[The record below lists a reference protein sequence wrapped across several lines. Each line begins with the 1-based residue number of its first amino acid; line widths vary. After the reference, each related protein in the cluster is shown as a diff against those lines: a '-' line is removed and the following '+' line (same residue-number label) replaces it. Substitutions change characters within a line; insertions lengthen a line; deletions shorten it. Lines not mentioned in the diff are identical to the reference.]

1 MPTRRAA
8 RATAAWRSRRFPSP
22 RLLRRVKRAA
32 MAAESSPLDGLR
44 ALVRDLDA
52 GSRALAHYPQVPML
66 DDVRREWSELR
77 SELQVRRS
85 LRTEAPADGGP
96 LNSAVLVQRMLD
108 TMQATSPG
116 YLRHFIDYVD
126 TLSWL
131 QALQDGAASSGDAAK
146 PKRTRKPRK
155 AD

>member
-1 MPTRRAA
+1 
-8 RATAAWRSRRFPSP
+8 
-22 RLLRRVKRAA
+22 
-32 MAAESSPLDGLR
+32 MAAEPSPLDGLR
-44 ALVRDLDA
+44 ALVRDLDS
-52 GSRALAHYPQVPML
+52 GSRSLPHYPQVPML

-131 QALQDGAASSGDAAK
+131 QALQDGAASSGDSAK

>member
-1 MPTRRAA
+1 
-8 RATAAWRSRRFPSP
+8 
-22 RLLRRVKRAA
+22 

-44 ALVRDLDA
+44 ALVRDLDT
-52 GSRALAHYPQVPML
+52 GSRSLPHYPQVPML

-131 QALQDGAASSGDAAK
+131 QALQDGAASGGDSAKPK

>member
-1 MPTRRAA
+1 MPGKPPA
-8 RATAAWRSRRFPSP
+8 
-22 RLLRRVKRAA
+22 
-32 MAAESSPLDGLR
+32 LDGLR

-52 GSRALAHYPQVPML
+52 GSRALPHYPQVPVL
-66 DDVRREWSELR
+66 DEVRREWSALR
-77 SELQVRRS
+77 SELQVRRT

-108 TMQATSPG
+108 TLQAASPG

-131 QALQDGAASSGDAAK
+131 QALQEGSANSADSAK
-146 PKRTRKPRK
+146 PKRTRKPRN
-155 AD
+155 AG

>member
-1 MPTRRAA
+1 MSSRSVPTPAKTDA
-8 RATAAWRSRRFPSP
+8 RATVALRSRRSPSP
-22 RLLRRVKRAA
+22 RPRMASKPRAQD
-32 MAAESSPLDGLR
+32 SLR

-52 GSRALAHYPQVPML
+52 GSRSLPRYPQVPML
-66 DDVRREWSELR
+66 AQVQREWSELR

-108 TMQATSPG
+108 TMQSTSPG

-131 QALQDGAASSGDAAK
+131 QALQDGTASGGDTAK
-146 PKRTRKPRK
+146 PKRTRKPRN
-155 AD
+155 AG

>member
-1 MPTRRAA
+1 MA
-8 RATAAWRSRRFPSP
+8 RKPAPPVDS
-22 RLLRRVKRAA
+22 
-32 MAAESSPLDGLR
+32 LR

-52 GSRALAHYPQVPML
+52 DSHALQHYPQVPAL
-66 DDVRREWSELR
+66 QQVRRDWSELR
-77 SELQVRRS
+77 SEQQVRRS
-85 LRTEAPADGGP
+85 LRAEAPADGGP

-131 QALQDGAASSGDAAK
+131 QALQDAATSSNDTSK
-146 PKRTRKPRK
+146 PKRTRKPRT
-155 AD
+155 AG

>member
-1 MPTRRAA
+1 MKKAA
-8 RATAAWRSRRFPSP
+8 RAIAASRSRRFPSP
-22 RLLRRVKRAA
+22 RPR
-32 MAAESSPLDGLR
+32 MASKPPAREGLR

-66 DDVRREWSELR
+66 AQAQREWTELR

-85 LRTEAPADGGP
+85 LRAEAPADGGP

-108 TMQATSPG
+108 TMQTTSPG

-131 QALQDGAASSGDAAK
+131 QALQDGAASGADTAK
-146 PKRTRKPRK
+146 PKRTRKPRQTPK
-155 AD
+155 G

>member
-1 MPTRRAA
+1 MTSNPRA
-8 RATAAWRSRRFPSP
+8 
-22 RLLRRVKRAA
+22 
-32 MAAESSPLDGLR
+32 PLDTLQ

-52 GSRALAHYPQVPML
+52 GSRSLQHYPQVPML
-66 DDVRREWSELR
+66 DQVRSEWSALR

-85 LRTEAPADGGP
+85 LRAEAPADGGP

-116 YLRHFIDYVD
+116 YLRHFIDYID

-131 QALQDGAASSGDAAK
+131 QALQESTANAADAVK
-146 PKRTRKPRK
+146 PKRARKPRS
-155 AD
+155 AG

>member
-1 MPTRRAA
+1 
-8 RATAAWRSRRFPSP
+8 
-22 RLLRRVKRAA
+22 
-32 MAAESSPLDGLR
+32 MASKPQPPLDDLR

-52 GSRALAHYPQVPML
+52 GSRSLPHYPQVPL
-66 DDVRREWSELR
+66 LQQVRRDWSEQR
-77 SELQVRRS
+77 SELQVKRS

-116 YLRHFIDYVD
+116 YLRHFIDYID

-131 QALQDGAASSGDAAK
+131 QARQDAAASATDAAK
-146 PKRTRKPRK
+146 PKRVRKPRS
-155 AD
+155 AG

>member
-1 MPTRRAA
+1 MPSKPPA
-8 RATAAWRSRRFPSP
+8 
-22 RLLRRVKRAA
+22 L
-32 MAAESSPLDGLR
+32 EGLR

-52 GSRALAHYPQVPML
+52 GSRSLPHYPQVPML
-66 DDVRREWSELR
+66 QQVQREWSELR

-85 LRTEAPADGGP
+85 LRAEAPADGGP

-126 TLSWL
+126 TLSGCRHCRM
-131 QALQDGAASSGDAAK
+131 APPAAVIPQSRNGHAS
-146 PKRTRKPRK
+146 R
-155 AD
+155 ADH

>member
-1 MPTRRAA
+1 
-8 RATAAWRSRRFPSP
+8 
-22 RLLRRVKRAA
+22 
-32 MAAESSPLDGLR
+32 
-44 ALVRDLDA
+44 VRDLDA
-52 GSRALAHYPQVPML
+52 GSRSLADYPQVPML
-66 DDVRREWSELR
+66 QQVQHEWSELR

-108 TMQATSPG
+108 SMQAASPG

-131 QALQDGAASSGDAAK
+131 QALQDGAASGGDAAK
-146 PKRTRKPRK
+146 PKRARKPRNPG
-155 AD
+155 

>member
-1 MPTRRAA
+1 M
-8 RATAAWRSRRFPSP
+8 ATKPP
-22 RLLRRVKRAA
+22 P
-32 MAAESSPLDGLR
+32 PLEGLR

-52 GSRALAHYPQVPML
+52 GSRSLRHYPQVPML
-66 DDVRREWSELR
+66 DQVRREWNALR

-85 LRTEAPADGGP
+85 LRAEAPADGGP

-116 YLRHFIDYVD
+116 YLRHFIDYID

-131 QALQDGAASSGDAAK
+131 QALQESSASAADATK
-146 PKRTRKPRK
+146 PKRTRKPRS
-155 AD
+155 AG

>member
-1 MPTRRAA
+1 MKKAA
-8 RATAAWRSRRFPSP
+8 HAIAAWRSRRFPSP
-22 RLLRRVKRAA
+22 RPRMPSKLSAL
-32 MAAESSPLDGLR
+32 EGLR

-52 GSRALAHYPQVPML
+52 GSRSLPHYPQVPML
-66 DDVRREWSELR
+66 QQVQREWSELR

-131 QALQDGAASSGDAAK
+131 QALQDGAASGADTAK
-146 PKRTRKPRK
+146 PKRTRKPR
-155 AD
+155 

>member
-1 MPTRRAA
+1 
-8 RATAAWRSRRFPSP
+8 
-22 RLLRRVKRAA
+22 
-32 MAAESSPLDGLR
+32 
-44 ALVRDLDA
+44 
-52 GSRALAHYPQVPML
+52 
-66 DDVRREWSELR
+66 VRREWSELR

-131 QALQDGAASSGDAAK
+131 QALQDGAASGGDAAK
-146 PKRTRKPRK
+146 PKRTRKPRN
-155 AD
+155 AG

>member
-1 MPTRRAA
+1 
-8 RATAAWRSRRFPSP
+8 
-22 RLLRRVKRAA
+22 
-32 MAAESSPLDGLR
+32 MADKLPALEGLR

-52 GSRALAHYPQVPML
+52 GSRSLADYPQVPML
-66 DDVRREWSELR
+66 QQVQRECSELR

-108 TMQATSPG
+108 SMQAASPG

-131 QALQDGAASSGDAAK
+131 QALQDGAATGGDAVK
-146 PKRTRKPRK
+146 PKRARKPRNP
-155 AD
+155 D

>member
-1 MPTRRAA
+1 MPSKPPA
-8 RATAAWRSRRFPSP
+8 
-22 RLLRRVKRAA
+22 
-32 MAAESSPLDGLR
+32 LDALR

-52 GSRALAHYPQVPML
+52 ESRSLPHYPQVPML
-66 DDVRREWSELR
+66 QQVQREWSE
-77 SELQVRRS
+77 QVRRS

-108 TMQATSPG
+108 TMQSTSPG

-131 QALQDGAASSGDAAK
+131 QALQDGAASGGDSAK
-146 PKRTRKPRK
+146 PKRTRKPRN
-155 AD
+155 AG

>member
-1 MPTRRAA
+1 MASKP
-8 RATAAWRSRRFPSP
+8 PSP
-22 RLLRRVKRAA
+22 R
-32 MAAESSPLDGLR
+32 EDLR

-52 GSRALAHYPQVPML
+52 GSRSLPHYPQVPML
-66 DDVRREWSELR
+66 DQVRREWAELR

-116 YLRHFIDYVD
+116 YLRHFIDYID

-131 QALQDGAASSGDAAK
+131 QALQDGATSAAESTK
-146 PKRTRKPRK
+146 PKRTRKPRS
-155 AD
+155 AG

>member
-1 MPTRRAA
+1 
-8 RATAAWRSRRFPSP
+8 
-22 RLLRRVKRAA
+22 
-32 MAAESSPLDGLR
+32 MAAESSPLEGLR
-44 ALVRDLDA
+44 ALVRDLDT
-52 GSRALAHYPQVPML
+52 GSRSLLHYPQVPIL

-131 QALQDGAASSGDAAK
+131 QALQDGAASGGDAAK
-146 PKRTRKPRK
+146 PKRTRKPRN
-155 AD
+155 AG